1 MSTAPRTFALAG
13 LAVATVLLSG
23 CSPVAG
29 APSASAPVPSAA
41 AEAGVSSTIPAAEA
55 AVIASPGNPAPG
67 APTGGA
73 QGKPA
78 PGKPAQGRPA
88 QGKPGQGKPGQ
99 AQPVPSAAPAARI
112 DSLRVVTAPTCP
124 VVGTPDAPFSSP
136 GHGVTIAWAVTG
148 ANGAALAVDNPGVY
162 GAYGSYPA
170 SGRLTLSFPCDSAG
184 TTTHRYTVW
193 PAGAEGVSKTLTVSA
208 HAGA

>member
-78 PGKPAQGRPA
+78 PGKPA